1 MEDDELLAAPVQEN
15 TDSEEAAAEEKRSR
29 ADDAAAMQAA
39 VCLVLGLML
48 LVTDIFLPETA
59 AALLEKLRQFSA
71 EVTFVLPDPVEW
83 VISHWHG

>member
-1 MEDDELLAAPVQEN
+1 MENVEDI
-15 TDSEEAAAEEKRSR
+15 EEVFTEPEEDTEEKRSR